1 MTLFDTGEREFVGRP
16 GQTPPNLFSCGKAVL
31 MVYSINDSES
41 FDSLPSWL
49 DIVFSRAPDAVIAL
63 VGNKIDL
70 DSDRTVPPIRVKEL
84 ASLYG
89 IPSDLIFEVSAK
101 DNTNIQYMFNT
112 IATNIQPFVKQAEN
126 KTKIRHT
133 STDSKKCC

>member
-1 MTLFDTGEREFVGRP
+1 MTLFDTGEIEFVGQP
-16 GQTPPNLFSCGKAVL
+16 GIGQTPPNLFSCGKAVL

-49 DIVFSRAPDAVIAL
+49 DVVFSRASDAVIAL

-70 DSDRTVPPIRVKEL
+70 YSDRTVPPIRVKEL

-89 IPSDLIFEVSAK
+89 IPSDLMKSVLR
-101 DNTNIQYMFNT
+101 T
-112 IATNIQPFVKQAEN
+112 ILIYS
-126 KTKIRHT
+126 I
-133 STDSKKCC
+133 CLIL